1 MREVTGMR
9 RLSGRIRRSR
19 SGHQPVQTARADPP
33 ALRLEGEVFLCLD
46 MSHDPFGYYARDE
59 ITECE
64 EAAEFHARLRS
75 VRYTV
80 SINLV
85 FSYLNFIYVWLIS
98 APVQSNRVK
107 YFTL

>member
-19 SGHQPVQTARADPP
+19 SAPGHQPVHTARADPP

-59 ITECE
+59 RP
-64 EAAEFHARLRS
+64 EFHIRPRSLRH
-75 VRYTV
+75 TDL
-80 SINLV
+80 INLT
-85 FSYLNFIYVWLIS
+85 FNYLKIIHNLLIP
-98 APVQSNRVK
+98 AMTQS
-107 YFTL
+107 

>member
-1 MREVTGMR
+1 
-9 RLSGRIRRSR
+9 
-19 SGHQPVQTARADPP
+19 
-33 ALRLEGEVFLCLD
+33 
-46 MSHDPFGYYARDE
+46 MSHDPFGYRARDE
-59 ITECE
+59 DTECE

-75 VRYTV
+75 VRCTG